1 MPIRKPRAAFSP
13 TAASIARTAL
23 SPTMRSLTPALTAVL
38 LTFSNPALAATD
50 PLTQGERQVAKTHQ
64 QGEKNQQRIDRLESD
79 TLELYQEY
87 QQIIRQAETT
97 EAYNRQLQ
105 RLVNSQQLE
114 LTSLQLQIDSIEDT
128 DQALL
133 PMLVRMVE
141 MLDRFV
147 DNDTPFLQQERQERV
162 ERLGGLMD
170 RADVSLAE
178 KYRQILQAYRIEI
191 DYGRTLEAY
200 EGNVQTTQGDRQVT
214 FLRLGRV
221 ALYFQSADG
230 QISALWQPEQQ
241 QWQALSREDAP
252 VLKQAIN
259 MARQQVI
266 PDLLNLPL
274 PTIQE
279 KDA

>member
-1 MPIRKPRAAFSP
+1 MPIRQPQAV
-13 TAASIARTAL
+13 L
-23 SPTMRSLTPALTAVL
+23 SPMAAKKRRGTYKLVRRLTPL
-38 LTFSNPALAATD
+38 LSAILFTYAQPSLAAND
-50 PLTQGERQVAKTHQ
+50 PLS
-64 QGEKNQQRIDRLESD
+64 QGEKQVVKSHQQSEKRQKQIDRLESG

-87 QQIIRQAETT
+87 QQVLRQAETT

-105 RLVNSQQLE
+105 RLVNSQQGE
-114 LTSLQLQIDSIEDT
+114 LNSLQQQINSIEDT

-147 DNDTPFLQQERQERV
+147 DSDTPFLQQERQDRV
-162 ERLGGLMD
+162 QRLNTLMD

-200 EGNVQTTQGDRQVT
+200 EGSVKTTQGERQVT

-230 QISALWQPEQQ
+230 QINALWQPQQ
-241 QWQALSREDAP
+241 QEWQALGREDAP
-252 VLKQAIN
+252 VLKKAIK

-274 PTIQE
+274 PSVQE